1 MTTEQKGLRFAA
13 GVTLLSGL
21 ALALSALLALNLPM
35 RLLADL
41 LVWPLDNAQTLIAAE
56 TRLNLAISGGVMV
69 GWGAMIWQLAGAP
82 MDAAPQAVRTII
94 QTSLLGWFVVDGLAS
109 VAAGAALNIVP
120 NTLYLALFLVPIWRA
135 RTALPA

>member
-1 MTTEQKGLRFAA
+1 MTTEQRGLRLAA
-13 GVTLLSGL
+13 GVTLLTGL
-21 ALALSALLALNLPM
+21 ALALSALPALNLPM

-41 LVWPLDNAQTLIAAE
+41 LVWPLDNAQTLLAAE
-56 TRLNLAISGGVMV
+56 TRLTLAISGGVMV
-69 GWGAMIWQLAGAP
+69 GWGVMIWQLAGAP

-94 QTSLLGWFVVDGLAS
+94 QTSLLVWFVVDSFAS

-135 RTALPA
+135 RPVLPA